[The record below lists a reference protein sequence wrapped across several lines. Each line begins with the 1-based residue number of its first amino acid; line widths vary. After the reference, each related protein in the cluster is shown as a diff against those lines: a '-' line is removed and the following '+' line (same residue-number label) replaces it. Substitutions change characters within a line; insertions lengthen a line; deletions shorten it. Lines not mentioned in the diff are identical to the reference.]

1 MENQEAA
8 LWYAKLGYSVIPLQP
23 KGKKPLLEWKPYQQQ
38 RAEKEEISSWWQE
51 WPEANVGIVTGA
63 ISGILVLD
71 IDGWEGEQTIRYKGL
86 YCPPSIISR
95 TGGGNWHY
103 LYRHPGFE
111 CRNFAR
117 QTGETLSRG
126 LDFMGDGD
134 YMVAPPSIHH
144 SGNPYK
150 WYVSPREGVPVDAPP
165 WLLQLIQNQPRG
177 KRDGR
182 TEKESEKAREQRA
195 EELTRRAHIL
205 LKKGI
210 PSQEAG
216 IILQAW
222 SERRYSTPP
231 PEEEVLEILQQVVKE
246 KYIVLEANT
255 MRMNNENESN
265 SKDAQVDKKEAQK
278 PVKNM
283 QEPLKDPQKPLEEI
297 AQIEPLQDEIPVE
310 ATRDLHDEE
319 DTPSHVEHRV
329 TVPQGVQ
336 IEDPGGKGE
345 SIPEQVNESIAA
357 QEQVKPSG
365 VETIPEEP
373 EMKKEAV
380 VEETGES
387 ISAEDEK
394 EAAIV
399 ESARAAEE
407 TIMTEREAVQ
417 QDEAPAEETK
427 FPEQEGNP
435 ALDAITP
442 EDTDV
447 TAEEAHLLQQE
458 EVSTAEILRLEQ
470 EQETVLT
477 DGLTILQVEEAREE
491 EEEAPLEYNASIPVD
506 RSCFVN
512 TAAYLKNAFMH
523 EYQRRMQEPLME
535 SGLDKLDKALGGGFY
550 PGLHLL
556 GGDHSFGKTALAQQL
571 ADKIAARG
579 HQVLFFSLEMGRYEM
594 TCRSLARA
602 YFEASGNREV
612 TTGHFL
618 RNSRNGENLFSHD
631 QVLLIMENYQNGP
644 GKNFTLVEGNGDMHA
659 KGVRQLVNDHLAL
672 TGKKPVV
679 IVDYLQAMIP
689 LDWRMTEKQAVDFNV
704 VELRRMARDLDIPV
718 LALSLFQRMNRDN
731 QEAFD
736 ALLESKTIAST
747 ADTVMFL
754 QFRMR
759 GEAVD
764 NKELKNRNP
773 RPLEL
778 VICKNRRG
786 RAYEVIDLDYWP
798 KHNYFMEV

>member
-23 KGKKPLLEWKPYQQQ
+23 KGKKPLLEWKRYQQQ
-38 RAEKEEISSWWQE
+38 RAKKEEISSWWQE
-51 WPEANVGIVTGA
+51 WPEANVGIVAGA

-86 YCPPSIISR
+86 YCPSSIISR

-117 QTGETLSRG
+117 QTGKTLSRG

-150 WYVSPREGVPVDAPP
+150 WYVSPREAVPVEPPP

-177 KRDGR
+177 KKGGR
-182 TEKESEKAREQRA
+182 AERESEKAAEQRA
-195 EELTRRAHIL
+195 EELTRRADIL

-210 PSQEAG
+210 PPDEAG

-222 SERRYSTPP
+222 SERRYSSPP
-231 PEEEVLEILQQVVKE
+231 PEEELLEILQKVVKE
-246 KYIVLEANT
+246 KHIVLNINT
-255 MRMNNENESN
+255 ERTFKEDEFPP
-265 SKDAQVDKKEAQK
+265 KDAQLTQKEAQK
-278 PVKNM
+278 PKKDI
-283 QEPLKDPQKPLEEI
+283 QEPLKDPQEPQEEMT
-297 AQIEPLQDEIPVE
+297 QEESLQDEVPVE
-310 ATRDLHDEE
+310 ATEDLSTIE
-319 DTPSHVEHRV
+319 DTPTLLEHQAPAPQEGQVES
-329 TVPQGVQ
+329 
-336 IEDPGGKGE
+336 PGDKGE
-345 SIPEQVNESIAA
+345 SITDQVNETTPA
-357 QEQVKPSG
+357 QEQVKLSEKELEEEKTVP
-365 VETIPEEP
+365 VEPEEGK
-373 EMKKEAV
+373 EEAV
-380 VEETGES
+380 VEETEEAK
-387 ISAEDEK
+387 ISEQEANPVLDVITPERDE
-394 EAAIV
+394 V
-399 ESARAAEE
+399 
-407 TIMTEREAVQ
+407 
-417 QDEAPAEETK
+417 PAEEM
-427 FPEQEGNP
+427 N
-435 ALDAITP
+435 I
-442 EDTDV
+442 
-447 TAEEAHLLQQE
+447 LQQE
-458 EVSTAEILRLEQ
+458 EDAP
-470 EQETVLT
+470 
-477 DGLTILQVEEAREE
+477 VEHD
-491 EEEAPLEYNASIPVD
+491 ASINLE
-506 RSCFVN
+506 RGCFIN
-512 TAAYLKNAFMH
+512 TAAYLQSAFMREH
-523 EYQRRMQEPLME
+523 QRRMQEPLME
-535 SGLDKLDKALGGGFY
+535 SGLEKLDKALGGGLY

-602 YFEASGNREV
+602 YFEASGDREV

-618 RNSRNGENLFSHD
+618 RSSRNGESLFSHD
-631 QVLLIMENYQNGP
+631 QVLQTFEAYQNGP
-644 GKNFTLVEGNGDMHA
+644 GKNFTLVEGNGDINA
-659 KGVRQLVNDHLAL
+659 KEVWQLVNDHLAF

-689 LDWRMTEKQAVDFNV
+689 LDWRMTEKQAVDYNV

-718 LALSLFQRMNRDN
+718 LALSLFQRMNGESR
-731 QEAFD
+731 EAFD
-736 ALLESKTIAST
+736 NLLESKTIAST
-747 ADTVMFL
+747 ADTVMVL

-786 RAYEVIDLDYWP
+786 RAYEAIDLDYWP